1 MGGLAAE
8 AAERLFDEL
17 RRLDRLRLD
26 VILARAPEREGLGL
40 AVWDRLFRAAEGEV
54 DDG

>member
-1 MGGLAAE
+1 M
-8 AAERLFDEL
+8 
-17 RRLDRLRLD
+17 DRLRLD